1 MKKSLTQKELTDA
14 RKDFSRFQ
22 EKIEKETQI
31 KKNEL
36 TIDAIDT
43 LIFNN
48 FWDDDLSM
56 VGHVKDDGYFLL
68 KFSAGDN
75 FVSLERKV
83 GEMEYT
89 LEMKKSGTASR
100 VVFNPGSTP
109 LITTPDMIINGIY
122 RMVSHIFKNA
132 TS

>member
-1 MKKSLTQKELTDA
+1 MKKPLTQKELVEA
-14 RKDFSRFQ
+14 KKDFAHFQ
-22 EKIEKETQI
+22 EKVEKETQI

-48 FWDDDLSM
+48 FWGDDLPM
-56 VGHVKDDGYFLL
+56 VGHVKDEGYFLL

-83 GEMEYT
+83 GETVYV
-89 LEMKKSGTASR
+89 LEMKTSVTDSR
-100 VVFNPGSTP
+100 VIFHPGSAP
-109 LITTPDMIINGIY
+109 FITTPDMTINGIFQ
-122 RMVSHIFKNA
+122 MVSHIFKNA
-132 TS
+132 KS